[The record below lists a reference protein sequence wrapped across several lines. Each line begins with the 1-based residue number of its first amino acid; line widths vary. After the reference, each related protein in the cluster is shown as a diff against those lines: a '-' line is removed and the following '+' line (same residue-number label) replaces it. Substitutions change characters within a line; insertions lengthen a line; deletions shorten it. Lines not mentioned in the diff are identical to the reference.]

1 MACFLNLTS
10 RLCWREMHT
19 SVPVGFTTNDVSVD
33 LCIDNRVSI
42 QTQLTSVAQTKDKDS
57 PLNSPK
63 HIDMSLQAILGLE
76 AELPSRPINHLDMA
90 RLEPLDH
97 DELDDNGLKKE
108 LLPMLSADDRIKLPR
123 IVDEFTG
130 RNLSLNFDKGTTTL
144 AFIYKGGLVVCADS
158 RATGGDY
165 IGSQSVRK
173 IIPINNFLLGTMAG
187 GAADCVYW
195 ERLLSERC
203 RLYELRN
210 RRPISVAAASK
221 LFANMLY
228 NYKGRSLSLG
238 VMICGWDHKKGPK
251 IYMVD
256 NDARRLPGK
265 LFSVGSGSVY
275 AYGVLD
281 QGYRFDMTDEEAFDL
296 GRRAIFH
303 ATHRDSA
310 SGGIV
315 RVYVIQKDG
324 WRIISEEDNTILYDR
339 YVAENSVS
347 MDH

>member
-1 MACFLNLTS
+1 MA
-10 RLCWREMHT
+10 M
-19 SVPVGFTTNDVSVD
+19 
-33 LCIDNRVSI
+33 
-42 QTQLTSVAQTKDKDS
+42 Q
-57 PLNSPK
+57 
-63 HIDMSLQAILGLE
+63 SLLRLE
-76 AELPSRPINHLDMA
+76 AELPTRSLGHMDIA
-90 RLEPLDH
+90 KLEPLEH

-108 LLPMLSADDRIKLPR
+108 FLPMLNANDRIKIPR
-123 IVDEFTG
+123 VVDEFTG
-130 RNLSLNFDKGTTTL
+130 RQICMKFDKGTTTL
-144 AFIYKGGLVVCADS
+144 AFLYKNGIVVCADS
-158 RATGGDY
+158 RATGGQY
-165 IGSQSVRK
+165 IGSGSVRK
-173 IIPINNFLLGTMAG
+173 IIEINRFLLGTMAG

-221 LFANMLY
+221 LLANMLY
-228 NYKGRSLSLG
+228 NYKGRGLSLG
-238 VMICGWDHKKGPK
+238 VMISGWDHKKGPK

-281 QGYRFDMTDEEAFDL
+281 QSYRFDMTDEEAFDL

-303 ATHRDSA
+303 ATHRDA
-310 SGGIV
+310 YSGGTV
-315 RVYVIQKDG
+315 RVYTIQKDG
-324 WRIISEEDNTILYDR
+324 WRIISEDDMMILYDR
-339 YVAENSVS
+339 YVAEKSVS